1 MARNKQKL
9 TTRFIDGIKA
19 QTVDNVNSGSLVDVI
34 VIVFRAIGRVIK
46 SLEIILNESLGGDK

>member
-1 MARNKQKL
+1 MASNKQKL
-9 TTRFIDGIKA
+9 TTKFINGIKA

>member
-46 SLEIILNESLGGDK
+46 SLEILLNESLGGDK

>member
-9 TTRFIDGIKA
+9 TTKFINGIKA

>member
-1 MARNKQKL
+1 MAENKHKL
-9 TTRFIDGIKA
+9 TAKFINGIKA

-34 VIVFRAIGRVIK
+34 IIVFHAIGRVIK

>member
-9 TTRFIDGIKA
+9 TTRLIDGIKA

-46 SLEIILNESLGGDK
+46 SLEILLNESLGGDK